1 MMTENEFKYVVGKTL
16 ETAKGELPPKYFF
29 FTAEEDGKSF
39 YRSMDFNPYR
49 INIIVK
55 EGKVY
60 RIQGIN

>member
-1 MMTENEFKYVVGKTL
+1 MMTENEFKYVVGKSV
-16 ETAKGELPPKYFF
+16 EIAKKELPPKYFF
-29 FTAEEDGKSF
+29 FTAEEDGNNF